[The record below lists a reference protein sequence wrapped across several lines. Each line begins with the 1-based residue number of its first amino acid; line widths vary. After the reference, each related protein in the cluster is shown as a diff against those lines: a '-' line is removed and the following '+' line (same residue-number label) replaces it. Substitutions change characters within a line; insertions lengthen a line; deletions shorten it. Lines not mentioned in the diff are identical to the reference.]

1 MFDRFLYNNF
11 ILTYHRIVENKNQ
24 INSEINSI
32 SVTTETFE
40 GQIKLLKKKFNIVS
54 IDEILKIDNKF
65 KNNLA
70 ITFDDGYK
78 DNLTNAVPI
87 LEKYDVPATIYVTT
101 RFLENKWDMWWYE
114 IEKIIWQKDKL
125 DFNFLNKE
133 YCFDLKEENNKKKCY
148 KKLSLLFK
156 NLSYLEQNKL
166 LEQITKTK
174 ERVQFKNKILDKSDL
189 IELSQKKNI
198 TIGSHTHTHANLAI
212 LNDDECKKELLL
224 SKQILENILNKE
236 IAHFAFPYGSK
247 KDAGFRESK
256 LVKDA
261 GYQSAVTTQ
270 LGGKISN
277 NVYLIPRVHIGENHE
292 GWKLLI
298 KLTWIYKI
306 YYYIRFNFFNT
317 KIFF

>member
-101 RFLENKWDMWWYE
+101 RFLENKCDIWWYE
-114 IEKIIWQKDKL
+114 IEKIIWKKNKL
-125 DFNFLNKE
+125 DFNFLNKK
-133 YCFDLKEENNKKKCY
+133 YYFDLKEENNKKKCY

-189 IELSQKKNI
+189 IELSQKK
-198 TIGSHTHTHANLAI
+198 I
-212 LNDDECKKELLL
+212 L
-224 SKQILENILNKE
+224 Q
-236 IAHFAFPYGSK
+236 
-247 KDAGFRESK
+247 
-256 LVKDA
+256 
-261 GYQSAVTTQ
+261 
-270 LGGKISN
+270 
-277 NVYLIPRVHIGENHE
+277 
-292 GWKLLI
+292 
-298 KLTWIYKI
+298 
-306 YYYIRFNFFNT
+306 
-317 KIFF
+317 